1 MKYKLIHN
9 KLNGENKLI
18 KYVDIKCVHI
28 VTEEL
33 IADETNQNEFDTN
46 LFNEHNRSI
55 QMSNWLIE
63 HNMTVSESKHFVR
76 YHEMFC
82 IDWKDQHDDYYTE
95 TILKRNHCRI
105 CQELECIVHR

>member
-33 IADETNQNEFDTN
+33 IADETNQN
-46 LFNEHNRSI
+46 
-55 QMSNWLIE
+55 
-63 HNMTVSESKHFVR
+63 
-76 YHEMFC
+76 
-82 IDWKDQHDDYYTE
+82 
-95 TILKRNHCRI
+95 
-105 CQELECIVHR
+105 